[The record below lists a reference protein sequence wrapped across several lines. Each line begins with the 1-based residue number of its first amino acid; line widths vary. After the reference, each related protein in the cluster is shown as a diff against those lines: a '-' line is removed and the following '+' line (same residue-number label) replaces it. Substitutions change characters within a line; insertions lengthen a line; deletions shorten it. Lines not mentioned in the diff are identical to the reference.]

1 MNVDLAFYTVATAA
15 VAAELAYGAWLLNN
29 PSPQLKSRGYEMI
42 YNALES
48 CVAGILLAAV
58 LVGAPSLLGL
68 FGIAYLPPSSAAGL
82 YLAARDRYVS
92 YIMDLSN
99 VARDLTLTG
108 ILSPLATTWYAASG
122 LANIFSNYLVAL
134 SSALLVAS
142 RFCQFFGASLVSL
155 GVVLTGITRFR
166 RLGPALAVGVAC
178 LELFAGAAAPY
189 FFENAA
195 GLKFKYLGI
204 PLSGIA
210 QYFAGAV
217 GEVVEDA
224 KSMGE
229 FSAWVSL
236 SLGVAAAVSAGASAA
251 AGGLPES
258 LISRLRL

>member
-1 MNVDLAFYTVATAA
+1 MIVDLASYTVATSV
-15 VAAELAYGAWLLNN
+15 VAAELAYGAWLLST

-42 YNALES
+42 YSALES
-48 CVAGILLAAV
+48 CVAGVLLAVV
-58 LVGAPSLLGL
+58 LAGAPSLLRL
-68 FGIAYLPPSSAAGL
+68 FGITYLPPSSAVGL
-82 YLAARDRYVS
+82 YSAARDRYVS
-92 YIMDLSN
+92 YVMDLSN

-122 LANIFSNYLVAL
+122 LANIFSSYLVAL

-142 RFCQFFGASLVSL
+142 RFCQIFGAPLVSL
-155 GVVLTGITRFR
+155 GIVLTGIAKFR

-178 LELFAGAAAPY
+178 LELLAGAAAPY
-189 FFENAA
+189 FFENATS
-195 GLKFKYLGI
+195 LKFRYTGI

-224 KSMGE
+224 KTMGE
-229 FSAWVSL
+229 FSAWISL
-236 SLGVAAAVSAGASAA
+236 ALGVAAMVSAGASAA

-258 LISRLRL
+258 LVSRLRL

>member
-1 MNVDLAFYTVATAA
+1 MNVDLAFYTVAMAA

-29 PSPQLKSRGYEMI
+29 PSSQLKSRGYEMI

-48 CVAGILLAAV
+48 CVSGILLAAV

-155 GVVLTGITRFR
+155 GVVLTGTTRFR

-178 LELFAGAAAPY
+178 LELFAGVAAPY
-189 FFENAA
+189 FYENAA
-195 GLKFKYLGI
+195 GLKFKYLEI

-229 FSAWVSL
+229 FSAWISL

-251 AGGLPES
+251 AGGLSES

>member
-1 MNVDLAFYTVATAA
+1 
-15 VAAELAYGAWLLNN
+15 
-29 PSPQLKSRGYEMI
+29 
-42 YNALES
+42 
-48 CVAGILLAAV
+48 
-58 LVGAPSLLGL
+58 
-68 FGIAYLPPSSAAGL
+68 
-82 YLAARDRYVS
+82 
-92 YIMDLSN
+92 
-99 VARDLTLTG
+99 
-108 ILSPLATTWYAASG
+108 
-122 LANIFSNYLVAL
+122 
-134 SSALLVAS
+134 
-142 RFCQFFGASLVSL
+142 
-155 GVVLTGITRFR
+155 
-166 RLGPALAVGVAC
+166 VAC